1 MGGKSMAGKS
11 NFTPDEPKL
20 ADVYI
25 SVRISREA
33 DESGRGIGLIVRSAL
48 FGLALAA
55 AVVVLVALALLSSP
69 LVGFLSAVAMFAI
82 IRHAQ
87 FRRLRAALVRGKRT

>member
-1 MGGKSMAGKS
+1 MRRWSGVIDKSRAFSEASRPQIGGKSMAGKS

-33 DESGRGIGLIVRSAL
+33 DESGRGVGLIIRSAL
-48 FGLALAA
+48 FGLASAA

-69 LVGFLSAVAMFAI
+69 LVGFLSAVAMF
-82 IRHAQ
+82 
-87 FRRLRAALVRGKRT
+87 